1 MNLQTLVAS
10 LVIALVPVCAQA
22 QPTPATKE
30 DAQNVLKI
38 ISSDKSKIQTFCEI
52 GKLGDQVEQANERK
66 DSKKIEE
73 LSLKAQLSLKVG
85 ELEKQ
90 LGPEY
95 AALMDGIQ
103 NVDPESEVGQEIRST
118 IQALDDLCPK

>member
-1 MNLQTLVAS
+1 M
-10 LVIALVPVCAQA
+10 
-22 QPTPATKE
+22 
-30 DAQNVLKI
+30 
-38 ISSDKSKIQTFCEI
+38 
-52 GKLGDQVEQANERK
+52 EQANERK
-66 DSKKIEE
+66 DPKKIEE

-118 IQALDDLCPK
+118 IQALDNLCPK